1 MRYSLLGAALL
12 TVLVAACDSKPK
24 EEHGAMTP
32 AGTDMV
38 APESPAAT
46 ESTEPAN
53 PSEGSS
59 GGEPETPA
67 DQPAPAETNTG
78 NPPDSAPAN
87 NP

>member
-38 APESPAAT
+38 APEAPADTA
-46 ESTEPAN
+46 STEPAN

-67 DQPAPAETNTG
+67 EQAPPAETTTDTV
-78 NPPDSAPAN
+78 PKTAPATT
-87 NP
+87 P